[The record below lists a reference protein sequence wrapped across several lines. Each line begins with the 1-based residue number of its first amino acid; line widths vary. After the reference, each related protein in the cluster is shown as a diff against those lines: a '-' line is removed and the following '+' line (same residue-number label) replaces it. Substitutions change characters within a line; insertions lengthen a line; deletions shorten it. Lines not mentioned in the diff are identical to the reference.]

1 MHLIQNSRKTRTH
14 QTHSINGIVWI
25 RKKSFQGRSLTFVP
39 RYLFQRMNL
48 VNGASHRMYIDG
60 ESFKQ
65 EGEFV
70 NHGIQAKMF
79 EFFLKI
85 LSTNFQSITY
95 IVKL

>member
-1 MHLIQNSRKTRTH
+1 M
-14 QTHSINGIVWI
+14 
-25 RKKSFQGRSLTFVP
+25 
-39 RYLFQRMNL
+39 
-48 VNGASHRMYIDG
+48 NGASHRMYIDG